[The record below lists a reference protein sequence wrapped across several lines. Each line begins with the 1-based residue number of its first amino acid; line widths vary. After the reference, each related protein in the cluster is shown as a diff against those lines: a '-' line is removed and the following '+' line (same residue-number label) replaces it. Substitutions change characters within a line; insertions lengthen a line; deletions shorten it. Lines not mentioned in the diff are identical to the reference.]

1 MKIQTSK
8 TLLAVLALAL
18 GLVGP
23 AAAQTSSEAQ
33 RVRPQS
39 PRAQAPRTQDPSARV
54 KVTET
59 PATEEPTADS
69 QSAQTMPSQP
79 TGTTGTM
86 GTTAGSTGSSVR
98 EEMAVSTARDWLAL
112 VDSGRFPES
121 YDQAGELF
129 RGSLPRD
136 QWAAALGNSR
146 KPLGNLG
153 QRNLKTVVVAM
164 DLPNAPKGKY
174 VVSTFETSFQQ
185 QPQPMWEILTSY
197 LNANGQWQVVGYQVK
212 PHDAAA
218 QGQQGTQG
226 QQQQQQ
232 ATPPPPQQ

>member
-18 GLVGP
+18 GLAGP

-39 PRAQAPRTQDPSARV
+39 PRAQAPRTQDPSDRV

-59 PATEEPTADS
+59 PATEEPTTDS
-69 QSAQTMPSQP
+69 QTAQTPPSQNP
-79 TGTTGTM
+79 AGTTGTST
-86 GTTAGSTGSSVR
+86 GTTAPATGGSDR
-98 EEMAVSTARDWLAL
+98 EEMAVSGARDWLAL

-153 QRNLKTVVVAM
+153 QRNLKTVVVTM
-164 DLPNAPKGKY
+164 DLPSAPKGKY
-174 VVSTFETSFQQ
+174 VVSTFESSFQQ

-197 LNANGQWQVVGYQVK
+197 LNPSGQWQVVGYQVK
-212 PHDAAA
+212 PHEAAA
-218 QGQQGTQG
+218 QGTQG
-226 QQQQQQ
+226 QQQ
-232 ATPPPPQQ
+232 TPPPPPPQR

>member
-33 RVRPQS
+33 RVRQN

-59 PATEEPTADS
+59 PATEEPTTDS
-69 QSAQTMPSQP
+69 QSAQAPASQNP
-79 TGTTGTM
+79 TGTGTM
-86 GTTAGSTGSSVR
+86 GTTTGTTGGGAR
-98 EEMAVSTARDWLAL
+98 EEMAVSGARDWLAL

-146 KPLGNLG
+146 KPLGNLS
-153 QRNLKTVVVAM
+153 QRNLKTVVVTM
-164 DLPNAPKGKY
+164 DLPSAPKGKY
-174 VVSTFETSFQQ
+174 VVSTFESSFQQ
-185 QPQPMWEILTSY
+185 QAQPMWEILTSY
-197 LNANGQWQVVGYQVK
+197 LNPSNGQWQVVGYQVK
-212 PHDAAA
+212 PHDASA
-218 QGQQGTQG
+218 QGAQG

-232 ATPPPPQQ
+232 APPPPQQ